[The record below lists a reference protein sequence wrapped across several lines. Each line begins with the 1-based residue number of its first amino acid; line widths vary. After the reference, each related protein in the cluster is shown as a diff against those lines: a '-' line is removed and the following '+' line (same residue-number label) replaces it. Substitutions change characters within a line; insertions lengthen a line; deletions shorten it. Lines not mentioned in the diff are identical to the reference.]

1 MPYFNIS
8 AGNVLNVI
16 SGKRN
21 HQAANTYYVVM
32 HTIGMTKTNY
42 KAVSLKYYKIP
53 V

>member
-1 MPYFNIS
+1 MPSFNIS